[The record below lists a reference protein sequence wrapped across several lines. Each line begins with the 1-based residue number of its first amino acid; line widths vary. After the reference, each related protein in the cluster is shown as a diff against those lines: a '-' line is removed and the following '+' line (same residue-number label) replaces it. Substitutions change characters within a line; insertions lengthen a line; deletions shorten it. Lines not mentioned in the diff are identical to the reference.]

1 MKKDSVPLFLV
12 IGMLI
17 IGIFLGNIFTFG
29 MQFWNSDV
37 ERESCTLIETQF
49 LSYEEIRQPKRV
61 TEIKE
66 IAIDCSNGQRYF
78 IDGVS
83 INSEITTA
91 LYKLHKQENIALLIH
106 PNSNTIVELTT
117 ESDTLLKF
125 NETIKKLGGE
135 ATEFLFLGIFM
146 YFCSLVG
153 LYHTVW
159 NWIKKK
165 GARR

>member
-1 MKKDSVPLFLV
+1 MPLFLV

-91 LYKLHKQENIALLIH
+91 LSKLHKQENIALLIH